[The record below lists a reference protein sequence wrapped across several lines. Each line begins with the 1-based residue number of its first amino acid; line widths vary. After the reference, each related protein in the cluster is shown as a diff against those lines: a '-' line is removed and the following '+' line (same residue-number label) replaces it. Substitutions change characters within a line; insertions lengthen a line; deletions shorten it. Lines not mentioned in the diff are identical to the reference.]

1 MDLAT
6 SAYEIIRGMKW
17 TVFLTNY
24 VFLGVFFF
32 FHKYNWDIL
41 NIWKN
46 EKLCNILGG
55 HPGVCGFA
63 SCEDGNNLKP

>member
-1 MDLAT
+1 MDGIFNQLC
-6 SAYEIIRGMKW
+6 IPW
-17 TVFLTNY
+17 CV
-24 VFLGVFFF
+24 FF